1 MATEQKMVSRTVMK
15 IEDIRKYENLLFWV
29 ERLAIAT
36 LIFFPTINSYLS
48 NIAAFVLM
56 NAVDPFYFL
65 LTLERQQIRRFF
77 FEPDLIFYVE
87 RVTIK
92 YWLFVYYRDS
102 GFAPGSGIALAIVI
116 FTNLL
121 MLKDRIKDL
130 VKYLDKISSS
140 SHSSNTTD
148 AKETSMK
155 IDEKK
160 EENADVELLEKK
172 VELKQKQKQEGEGEF
187 VLLAN
192 KEESFTNDDQWFSDY
207 LSVMDS
213 SLTANGDKEE
223 ALPRSTTPTP
233 NPYPIDSELPAI
245 SQGWFEEGPFF
256 SGELPEHI
264 EHSSAS
270 MEIQMEDQEEAAVAG
285 SDSPLDNY
293 LKEHLFCCDQI
304 DLSLPNDEEEVEAK
318 DEVQEA
324 ASSNYKSDG
333 DSSWEEVQNSVDDGK
348 LGAEIADNS
357 DQKNDELEEAGE
369 EEEATSSWEAGEIDL
384 ILRQRMQSEE
394 ERAERLHEEELAE
407 RLRGYEAMFLKA
419 EQEKKD
425 LTEKHEAAMKQYKE
439 NYSKL
444 QKEVSVKC
452 TDMITGLKSELLGVD
467 IDKLQAKL
475 DAANKQLEIYQVN
488 EKEFEE
494 ERSRWD
500 EEREDLYLKLDELD
514 EFEEERLKWNEEKE
528 NLNSKLDAATKQLEI
543 YQVNEKEFEEE
554 RCSWNEEREDFYL
567 KLDEFEQECHSW
579 DEEREDLHYK
589 LDAATKELENYQVI
603 ENDFA
608 VERLKWNEEKENLH
622 YKLDAATKELENYQV
637 IENDFAVERL
647 KWNEEKENLH
657 SKLDAATKE
666 LENYQVIEND
676 FAAERLK
683 WNEEKE
689 NLHSKLDAATAL
701 LQEERVQWEE
711 EKGQLLHKLET
722 TANGFAEEQGQWDEE
737 NRALLATI
745 THADENVQYCQN
757 LVNTLTKE
765 RDDLAAR
772 IDDEKSMV
780 ESYKGLYDQSEEH
793 CQYYKACFEEYE
805 QKYLKLK
812 EENLD
817 ISAKLFTETSFAERY
832 KKIVTEL
839 EDKCRRLEEE
849 KNDVN
854 AKLCAAKASS
864 ELYRSCLLD
873 FF

>member
-1 MATEQKMVSRTVMK
+1 MAKEQKMVRNNAMK
-15 IEDIRKYENLLFWV
+15 IEDIRMFENILFWV

-48 NIAAFVLM
+48 NFAAFVLM
-56 NAVDPFYFL
+56 NAVDPIYFL

-92 YWLFVYYRDS
+92 YWLFFYYRDS

-121 MLKDRIKDL
+121 MLKDLIKF
-130 VKYLDKISSS
+130 LDKIS
-140 SHSSNTTD
+140 SHSSNTMD
-148 AKETSMK
+148 AKETSTK
-155 IDEKK
+155 IDQKKEENADVELLEKKVELEQK

-172 VELKQKQKQEGEGEF
+172 VELKQKGEGEF
-187 VLLAN
+187 VILEEAN
-192 KEESFTNDDQWFSDY
+192 KEERFANDDPWFSDY
-207 LSVMDS
+207 LSVWDS
-213 SLTANGDKEE
+213 SVPANGDIEE

-233 NPYPIDSELPAI
+233 NPYPIDHHSELLK

-256 SGELPEHI
+256 FGELPEHI
-264 EHSSAS
+264 EHSSGS
-270 MEIQMEDQEEAAVAG
+270 MEIQMEDQEEATVAG
-285 SDSPLDNY
+285 SDKPFDNH
-293 LKEHLFCCDQI
+293 LKEHLSCDEI
-304 DLSLPNDEEEVEAK
+304 DLSLPNESEVEAK
-318 DEVQEA
+318 DGIQEA
-324 ASSNYKSDG
+324 ASSTNYKSDG

-357 DQKNDELEEAGE
+357 DQKKTDELEEAGE
-369 EEEATSSWEAGEIDL
+369 EEEEATSSWVAGEIDL
-384 ILRQRMQSEE
+384 NERMQREE

-407 RLRGYEAMFLKA
+407 RLRGYEAMMLKV

-425 LTEKHEAAMKQYKE
+425 LTEKLEQQRKDLTEKHEAATKQYKE

-452 TDMITGLKSELLGVD
+452 TDMITGLKCELLGVD

-475 DAANKQLEIYQVN
+475 DAANKQLEIYQVS

-494 ERSRWD
+494 ERCIWN
-500 EEREDLYLKLDELD
+500 EERQDLYLKLDGFVEKRHSWNEEREELYSKLD
-514 EFEEERLKWNEEKE
+514 DATMELENYQVIENNFEEERLKWNEEKK
-528 NLNSKLDAATKQLEI
+528 NLNSE
-543 YQVNEKEFEEE
+543 
-554 RCSWNEEREDFYL
+554 
-567 KLDEFEQECHSW
+567 
-579 DEEREDLHYK
+579 
-589 LDAATKELENYQVI
+589 
-603 ENDFA
+603 
-608 VERLKWNEEKENLH
+608 
-622 YKLDAATKELENYQV
+622 
-637 IENDFAVERL
+637 
-647 KWNEEKENLH
+647 
-657 SKLDAATKE
+657 
-666 LENYQVIEND
+666 
-676 FAAERLK
+676 
-683 WNEEKE
+683 
-689 NLHSKLDAATAL
+689 LDAATAL
-701 LQEERVQWEE
+701 LQEERLKWEE
-711 EKGQLLHKLET
+711 EKGQLLLKLET
-722 TANGFAEEQGQWDEE
+722 TANDFAEERGQWDEE
-737 NRALLATI
+737 KRALLATI

-757 LVNTLTKE
+757 LVNVYAEQCGMGRMQHINSSTHSHSLDKLTKE

-772 IDDEKSMV
+772 VDDEKSMV

-812 EENLD
+812 EENLE
-817 ISAKLFTETSFAERY
+817 ISAKLFTETSFSERY
-832 KKIVTEL
+832 KKIVNEL
-839 EDKCRRLEEE
+839 EDKCRRLEDE